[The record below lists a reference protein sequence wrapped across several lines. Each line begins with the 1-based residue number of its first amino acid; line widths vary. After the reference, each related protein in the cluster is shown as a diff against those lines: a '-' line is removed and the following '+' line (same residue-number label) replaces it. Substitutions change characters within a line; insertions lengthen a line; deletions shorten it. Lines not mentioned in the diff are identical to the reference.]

1 MSQKTSYL
9 RHLSSSHS
17 YNHTVNIGNVNYYT
31 CSNENER
38 LIIDADNIV
47 INCSSNTYY
56 VIVPRPEG
64 HITISHFS
72 DDDIIDLS
80 EFAELTEYT
89 DLTITQDS
97 GAMSLSLPESQLV
110 TITDF
115 NASDINED
123 NFVFAPLD
131 SLNEYSLAILLTIV
145 GLGVLTLSIP
155 AIAHCIDYCTTCI
168 YGDTQHHD
176 NHH

>member
-131 SLNEYSLAILLTIV
+131 FPYEYYLAMYLTAIGFV
-145 GLGVLTLSIP
+145 VLALSIP
-155 AIAHCIDYCTTCI
+155 PISYCLNYCATHI